1 MVSEV
6 GVGGAGCIGEAD
18 STAPGGGG
26 WGFVAVV
33 LCEPG
38 RTIASE
44 SWMLGLVFASLLRL
58 SAKDLCRAS
67 CQCQVRASQ
76 TARAVPG
83 ELSVQGA
90 FRAIES

>member
-6 GVGGAGCIGEAD
+6 GVGGAGCIGEVD

-44 SWMLGLVFASLLRL
+44 SWMLGLVFASLLL
-58 SAKDLCRAS
+58 IFAKDLCRAS
-67 CQCQVRASQ
+67 CQCQIRAFCGCKSC
-76 TARAVPG
+76 T
-83 ELSVQGA
+83 
-90 FRAIES
+90 

>member
-6 GVGGAGCIGEAD
+6 GVGGAGCIGEVD

-44 SWMLGLVFASLLRL
+44 SWMLGLVFASLLLL
-58 SAKDLCRAS
+58 SAKNLCRGC
-67 CQCQVRASQ
+67 CQCQIQASKIA
-76 TARAVPG
+76 TAVPG
-83 ELSVQGA
+83 GLSVQGA
-90 FRAIES
+90 FRAIEF